1 LPAHGHRLARIAAE
15 LPPARLRPRAT
26 GELPG
31 ALRAAVPRHR
41 RKLREDESLHR
52 YLHGSEDEAMREAI
66 RKRPWLLIILL
77 LGIMVTADVAVLVAA
92 QASHGPDLLEVEK
105 P

>member
-1 LPAHGHRLARIAAE
+1 
-15 LPPARLRPRAT
+15 
-26 GELPG
+26 
-31 ALRAAVPRHR
+31 
-41 RKLREDESLHR
+41 
-52 YLHGSEDEAMREAI
+52 MREAI